1 MTEKLIKYGAGGKPM
16 IDEKQT
22 LIEVYPEVPEVTS
35 TTKTGRKK
43 KKVLSE
49 VISEEVEI
57 DLFDED
63 KETKKEKKN
72 EKL

>member
-49 VISEEVEI
+49 VISEESSDIKLEAS
-57 DLFDED
+57 DND
-63 KETKKEKKN
+63 KEKKN
-72 EKL
+72 EKI

>member
-16 IDEKQT
+16 VDEKQT
-22 LIEVYPEVPEVTS
+22 LIEVSPEVPEVTS

-49 VISEEVEI
+49 VISEESSDIKLEAS
-57 DLFDED
+57 DND
-63 KETKKEKKN
+63 KEKKN
-72 EKL
+72 EKI

>member
-49 VISEEVEI
+49 VISEESSDIKLE
-57 DLFDED
+57 DSDND
-63 KETKKEKKN
+63 KEKEN
-72 EKL
+72 EKI

>member
-49 VISEEVEI
+49 VISEESSDI
-57 DLFDED
+57 KLED
-63 KETKKEKKN
+63 SDNDKEKKN
-72 EKL
+72 EKI